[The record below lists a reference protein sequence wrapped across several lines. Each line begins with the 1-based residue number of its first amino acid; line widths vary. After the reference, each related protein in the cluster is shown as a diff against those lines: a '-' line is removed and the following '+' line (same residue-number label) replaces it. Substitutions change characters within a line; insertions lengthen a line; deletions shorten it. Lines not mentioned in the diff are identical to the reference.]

1 MPALSYFFTA
11 ALASLWRGRRAG
23 ILSIA
28 TITTALFVLGAFLLV
43 TSNLD
48 RLVARWTAA
57 AEFSIYYQDEA
68 SPQERDA
75 VDRAL
80 AGSSA
85 VAARESVTKQ
95 AARERFKRDFPD
107 LATTAG
113 NLDRNPFPASVEVR
127 LRPAASPEEVARLA
141 AQIGELP
148 GVVDVRYDRQWI
160 ARVLTTVALVRGIG
174 LLLAMV
180 LIVAACLTVA
190 NVVRLTLFAHLEEVR
205 IMALVGAPLGYI
217 RGPFVVEGLLQGGL
231 GALIAVGLLYAG
243 FLAASSRY
251 GDALASLTGPGSVAF
266 LSAGLTGLLVAGGM
280 AVGCLG
286 GIVAARSAR
295 SVALES

>member
-1 MPALSYFFTA
+1 MPALRYFFTE

-23 ILSIA
+23 VLSIA
-28 TITTALFVLGAFLLV
+28 TITAALFVLGGFLLV

-57 AEFSIYYQDEA
+57 AEFSVYYRDA
-68 SPQERDA
+68 ATPQERDA

-80 AGSSA
+80 SGSGV
-85 VAARESVTKQ
+85 VAARESVTK
-95 AARERFKRDFPD
+95 AAALERFKRDFPD
-107 LATTAG
+107 LATTTS
-113 NLDRNPFPASVEVR
+113 NFDRNPFPASVEVR
-127 LRPAASPEEVARLA
+127 LRPAAGPDEVAGLA
-141 AQIGELP
+141 ARIGGLS
-148 GVVDVRYDRQWI
+148 GVADVRYDRQWI
-160 ARVLTTVALVRGIG
+160 ARVLTTVTLVRGVG
-174 LLLAMV
+174 LLLALV
-180 LIVAACLTVA
+180 LVVASCLTVA
-190 NVVRLTLFAHLEEVR
+190 NVVRLTLFARLEEVR

-243 FLAASSRY
+243 FLAASARY

-266 LSAGLTGLLVAGGM
+266 LSASVAGWLVAGGM

-295 SVALES
+295 TVALEG